1 MMTENFQ
8 MKINHQMRLGVSSIV
23 CSKHLVENN
32 SYFLPAQI
40 IISKGKNLV
49 KWKWF
54 LFKGLFIMLSFLSR
68 KILLDVISD
77 GIMMT
82 QCVSWYNT
90 IIFKQTLP
98 FSLEYSAIEWNSE
111 DLTILMLT
119 ISDKNLRE
127 KEDYLDNK

>member
-1 MMTENFQ
+1 ML
-8 MKINHQMRLGVSSIV
+8 LGVSSIV

-40 IISKGKNLV
+40 ISKGKNSV
-49 KWKWF
+49 KWF

-111 DLTILMLT
+111 DLT
-119 ISDKNLRE
+119 KPF
-127 KEDYLDNK
+127 